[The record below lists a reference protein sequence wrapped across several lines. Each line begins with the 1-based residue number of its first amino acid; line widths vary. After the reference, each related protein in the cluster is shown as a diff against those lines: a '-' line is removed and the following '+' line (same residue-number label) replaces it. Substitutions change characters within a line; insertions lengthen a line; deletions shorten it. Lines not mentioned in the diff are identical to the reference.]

1 MASRGFAPCKAP
13 GGTWADFM
21 EEFARSGD
29 QCWGRECGEDAR
41 KVAGVLRQCHR
52 RNKERLRGIRVM
64 LRGSR
69 VYLVREDS

>member
-1 MASRGFAPCKAP
+1 MASKGFAPCKRP
-13 GGTWADFM
+13 RETWSDVL

-29 QCWGRECGEDAR
+29 ECWGRECGEDAR
-41 KVAGVLRQCHR
+41 KVAGVLREAHR
-52 RNKERLRGIRVM
+52 RNKERYRGIRVM